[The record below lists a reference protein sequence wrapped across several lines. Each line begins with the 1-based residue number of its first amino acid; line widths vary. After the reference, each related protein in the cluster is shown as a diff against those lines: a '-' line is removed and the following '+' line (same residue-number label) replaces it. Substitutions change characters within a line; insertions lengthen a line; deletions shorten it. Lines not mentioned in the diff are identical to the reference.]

1 MPAIARCLRFDPVLG
16 GRALSRW
23 PAERKIAWLDAH
35 RKTLEDAFLRAA
47 GSSPGGRKTYREVVI
62 DTARRFGALFSPSS
76 PTADIE
82 QALLGRI
89 WSQAVRQ
96 MTPRLRAALEAAL
109 PELARS
115 HTRERAAASSTISAR
130 PGAKCSSLAISL
142 IGTVLLAAG
151 NSRFGWPLGC
161 KAFTPLS
168 PQISALLGAG
178 LRAALE
184 PLPGIGPGGPEQE
197 KVLPVILQIVAWRA
211 QAEPRPA
218 APSQPLHD
226 PPPEAAPAEQ
236 PARAP
241 GLAPPPAQPLAEAR
255 PAAAGSASRRNRP
268 DPARA
273 LRRPTALEKIIF
285 NLQHPELSQLA
296 RRFANAHFLE
306 LSEPEQAALRELHRE
321 SLTWQPPAGQPIAEP
336 GPNPRKPQAAGA
348 SPESGRPELARA
360 SVEEELLR
368 LANLSFTDEAL
379 QRLRQFSRRRQQVIL
394 EKLRQIHDGNIRSKH
409 VVPNTDPRVFQ
420 RDAARDLRIYY
431 RRDGAPNRFLI
442 RLIGT
447 KSTQEADYRA
457 MRQAG

>member
-1 MPAIARCLRFDPVLG
+1 MANGRQAIISDQRIFFQQPAKSLPAIARCLRFDPVRG

-96 MTPRLRAALEAAL
+96 MTPRQRAALEAAL
-109 PELARS
+109 PELASS

-197 KVLPVILQIVAWRA
+197 KVLPVILQIAAWRA

-241 GLAPPPAQPLAEAR
+241 GLAPPPAQPLAEAGR
-255 PAAAGSASRRNRP
+255 QLPAVPAAEIGRIRP
-268 DPARA
+268 GRCGG
-273 LRRPTALEKIIF
+273 LRRLKKSFSTFSIRNSANWPGALPMPIF
-285 NLQHPELSQLA
+285 SSSPSQSRPPCA
-296 RRFANAHFLE
+296 SSIAN
-306 LSEPEQAALRELHRE
+306 R
-321 SLTWQPPAGQPIAEP
+321 
-336 GPNPRKPQAAGA
+336 
-348 SPESGRPELARA
+348 
-360 SVEEELLR
+360 
-368 LANLSFTDEAL
+368 
-379 QRLRQFSRRRQQVIL
+379 
-394 EKLRQIHDGNIRSKH
+394 
-409 VVPNTDPRVFQ
+409 
-420 RDAARDLRIYY
+420 
-431 RRDGAPNRFLI
+431 
-442 RLIGT
+442 
-447 KSTQEADYRA
+447 
-457 MRQAG
+457 